1 MITSVVTR
9 SLSEE
14 QVQEVIILPPSKS
27 ANEAGCLSG
36 RVFVPVDF
44 SDEVTPKLVRE
55 MKKSGLTVGVK
66 NSPIEIAPLKKS
78 VFESETEHLS
88 IEGILPQQVK
98 ALEARLVEACNST

>member
-1 MITSVVTR
+1 MLRVITSVVTR

-36 RVFVPVDF
+36 RVFVPLDF

-66 NSPIEIAPLKKS
+66 NSPIEIAPLNGIRSTTKNEIRRRYLDIAKS
-78 VFESETEHLS
+78 KLTRIRVWKF
-88 IEGILPQQVK
+88 
-98 ALEARLVEACNST
+98 